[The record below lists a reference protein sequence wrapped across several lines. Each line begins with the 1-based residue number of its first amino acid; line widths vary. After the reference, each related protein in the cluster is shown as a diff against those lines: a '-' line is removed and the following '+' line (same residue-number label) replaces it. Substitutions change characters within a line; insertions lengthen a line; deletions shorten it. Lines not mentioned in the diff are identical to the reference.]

1 MGINTK
7 SEIEVDTDLHV
18 MHINANTKL
27 SELSDT
33 HKYGINDGFEINGR
47 VLVSVP
53 IKYVEEQISDT
64 LPKLT
69 PTASEEMGEKK
80 WLWSLASNIT
90 SDMSTVVAV
99 DQPCRS
105 Q

>member
-1 MGINTK
+1 MGINI
-7 SEIEVDTDLHV
+7 EIKIEADINLHV
-18 MHINANTKL
+18 MHINADMEL
-27 SELSDT
+27 SELSDIY
-33 HKYGINDGFEINGR
+33 KYGINDGFEINGR

-53 IKYVEEQISDT
+53 IKYVEEQISDM

-99 DQPCRS
+99 DHPCRS